1 VVACAVAIRCLYSVP
16 HLPALRT
23 LRLRLALTQREL
35 ALRAQISQTA
45 LSDLETL
52 KTQARPS
59 TMRKLATALGVQ
71 PAELMEFER
80 LDR

>member
-1 VVACAVAIRCLYSVP
+1 VP